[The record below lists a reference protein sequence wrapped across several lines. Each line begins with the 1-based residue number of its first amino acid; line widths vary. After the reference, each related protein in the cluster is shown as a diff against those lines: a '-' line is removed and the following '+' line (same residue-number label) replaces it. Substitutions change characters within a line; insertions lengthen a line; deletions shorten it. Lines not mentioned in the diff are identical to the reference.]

1 MLCVGKRLLRP
12 VTGYAALCVA
22 TLWQVVAAEQGEAY
36 AEAKPTRSPRH
47 AKATLR
53 LAYAKTHS
61 STLERLKCRL
71 HLLTMPQP
79 RLYILGITLGLLIIN
94 LAFTKL

>member
-36 AEAKPTRSPRH
+36 AEGGFA
-47 AKATLR
+47 
-53 LAYAKTHS
+53 LAYAKPAP
-61 STLERLKCRL
+61 C
-71 HLLTMPQP
+71 QG
-79 RLYILGITLGLLIIN
+79 YAALGLRQDSL
-94 LAFTKL
+94 